1 MVEPWK
7 DPAIVQWTQ
16 QLLDSHRQWIGRE
29 LVERTA
35 EPEREARALFESAM
49 VVVSHG
55 TQADPLLNYGNQT
68 ALDLWEMSWEQL
80 VRTPSRLTAE
90 PVNRRERDR
99 MLEEARARGYITTYQ
114 GVRISRT
121 GRRFLVEN
129 ALIWN
134 VMDSCNQPIGQA
146 ATFARWTWLP

>member
-16 QLLDSHRQWIGRE
+16 QLLDSYRQWIGCE

-90 PVNRRERDR
+90 PLNRRERDR

-114 GVRISRT
+114 GIRISRT

-134 VMDSCNQPIGQA
+134 VMDSCSQPIGQA